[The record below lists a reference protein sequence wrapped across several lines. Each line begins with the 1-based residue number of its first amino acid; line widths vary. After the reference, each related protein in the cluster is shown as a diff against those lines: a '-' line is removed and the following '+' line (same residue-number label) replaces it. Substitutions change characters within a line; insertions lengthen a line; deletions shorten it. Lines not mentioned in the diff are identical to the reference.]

1 MDESCGNLDQVHD
14 NNDVMVPKSVRLR
27 TTQQP
32 LSDTLGLDCSS
43 CSARTLRRTGN
54 SLLDESLGGPGISHR
69 RVRIEGFEGD
79 LDDELG
85 YIQEQINATSQPA
98 VQSALSNTS
107 S

>member
-14 NNDVMVPKSVRLR
+14 NDEIMVTKRVRLS
-27 TTQQP
+27 TTQKP
-32 LSDTLGLDCSS
+32 LNDTLGIDCSS
-43 CSARTLRRTGN
+43 GSARTLRRTGN

-98 VQSALSNTS
+98 IQSALSNAS